1 MATFTNKA
9 TLSYNGKT
17 TDSNTVTGI
26 FLETLSITKTAT
38 VDSYTQDSVLTYV
51 VSIVN
56 SGSSSFAGLTLTD
69 DLGAYPFGST
79 TLYPLEYIDG
89 TLLYYVNGTL
99 QSTLTP
105 TATQPLTV
113 SGISVPAGGNA
124 ILVYSVSVGNTA
136 PLDVDG
142 EIVNV
147 VTADGAGLAEPI
159 SATETVFTSDA
170 PELTITKELTPT
182 VVTENETI
190 TYTFVIRNSGNTA
203 AVATDNVVLADVFD
217 PVLAIT
223 SVTLDGVPLTQTTDY
238 TYNTLT
244 GEFATVAGVITVPA
258 ATYTQEPDGSYTV
271 TPGGTTLVVVGT
283 V

>member
-17 TDSNTVTGI
+17 TDSNTVTGT

-89 TLLYYVNGTL
+89 TLLYYVNGAL

-182 VVTENETI
+182 VVTENGTI

-203 AVATDNVVLADVFD
+203 AVATDSIVITDTFD
-217 PVLAIT
+217 PILSPI
-223 SVTLDGVPLTQTTDY
+223 SVTFNGSAWTAGVNY
-238 TYNTLT
+238 TYDETT
-244 GEFATVAGVITVPA
+244 GQFSTVAGEVTVPA
-258 ATYTQEPDGSYTV
+258 ATYTQNTDGTWTIVPGVSTLTV
-271 TPGGTTLVVVGT
+271 TGT